1 MLEIMMNDTEA
12 AARIIVIGVGGAGN
26 NVNRMIDEQ
35 IGGVEFIGINT
46 DRQALQLCK
55 AERSIQIGEK
65 LTKGLG
71 AGAKPEVGEKAA
83 EESIED
89 IKEAIQGADMV
100 FVTCGMGGGTGTGG
114 APVVAKLAK
123 DMGILT
129 VVAFI
134 DWNTKIIYD
143 RFHIAI
149 VLLGIAAVWLF
160 PEHTL
165 TDRLLGAVI
174 ISAPMLILS
183 LLIPGAF
190 GGGDIKLMAASGWLL
205 GYRAMIPAIFIG
217 ILTGGIYCIWMLARG
232 KMTRKDRFAF
242 GPFLAIGLA
251 AACICGDQMLEWY
264 LSVWQI

>member
-1 MLEIMMNDTEA
+1 MLT
-12 AARIIVIGVGGAGN
+12 VL
-26 NVNRMIDEQ
+26 
-35 IGGVEFIGINT
+35 IGIRYLFRFIFGACIFSFLTVVIYRLPKGEN
-46 DRQALQLCK
+46 LVYG
-55 AERSIQIGEK
+55 RSHCPGCGRTLSSGELIPCISYLVQGGK
-65 LTKGLG
+65 CLG
-71 AGAKPEVGEKAA
+71 
-83 EESIED
+83 
-89 IKEAIQGADMV
+89 
-100 FVTCGMGGGTGTGG
+100 CGMKISKQYFLTECLGGIAFILSSACFGSGESGFLSWRG
-114 APVVAKLAK
+114 LIAFIY
-123 DMGILT
+123 MGILT

-143 RFHIAI
+143 RFHIFI
-149 VLLGIAAVWLF
+149 LLLGTAAIWLF

-165 TDRLLGAVI
+165 TDRLIGAAI
-174 ISAPMLILS
+174 ISAPMLLLS

-205 GYRAMIPAIFIG
+205 GFRAMIPAIFIG
-217 ILTGGIYCIWMLARG
+217 ILTGGMYCIWMLARG